1 MEPNQIFR
9 IVSQSKRAD
18 HSRTGSH
25 RRMVDEEIQIASF
38 SNEKIS
44 KISKISKI
52 LKILKTLKEEL
63 VASSPGDSGNLLS
76 Y

>member
-44 KISKISKI
+44 KISKI